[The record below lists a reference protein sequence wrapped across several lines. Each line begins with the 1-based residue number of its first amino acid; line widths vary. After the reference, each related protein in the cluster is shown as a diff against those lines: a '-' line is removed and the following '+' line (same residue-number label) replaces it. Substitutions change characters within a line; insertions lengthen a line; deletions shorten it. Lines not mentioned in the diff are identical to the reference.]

1 MKTSVKFSE
10 LNKVPPLSK
19 KRLAEIRAFSDTDFS
34 DNPEWTK
41 EDWKKARPAYIKIPK
56 TDIHTKID
64 NDILNWLKSDGRG
77 YQARLNAALRFAM
90 HNGFDN

>member
-1 MKTSVKFSE
+1 MKTSIKFSD

-19 KRLAEIRAFSDTDFS
+19 KRIAEIQNFTNKDFS
-34 DNPEWTK
+34 DNPEWIA
-41 EDWKKARPAYIKIPK
+41 EDWKKARPAYTKIPR

-64 NDILNWLKSDGRG
+64 TDILNWLKSDGKG

-90 HNGFDN
+90 NNGFQY